1 MPVPSPAPVI
11 RRARTHELEAVGRL
25 TVEAYV
31 GNGVIAPDAHY
42 LEFLGDAV
50 RRDAEAE
57 VWVAVDERGVVGTVT
72 FVEPGSSL
80 SEVARDGEAE
90 MRSLAVAPAAS
101 GQGIGEALARHT
113 VDLARS
119 RGFRAMVL
127 SSSTTMHTAHRLYER
142 LGFTRMPER
151 DWSPVSGIQL
161 VAYALP
167 L

>member
-1 MPVPSPAPVI
+1 MPAPSPAPVI
-11 RRARTHELEAVGRL
+11 RRARADELEAVGRL

-31 GNGVIAPDAHY
+31 RNGVIAPDAAY
-42 LEFLGDAV
+42 LEFLRDAV

-57 VWVAVDERGVVGTVT
+57 VWVAVDTRGVVGTVT

-80 SEVARDGEAE
+80 SEVSRESEAE
-90 MRSLAVAPAAS
+90 MRSLAVDLAAS
-101 GQGIGEALARHT
+101 GAGIGEALARHS

-127 SSSTTMHTAHRLYER
+127 SSSTTMHTAHRIYER

-151 DWSPVSGIQL
+151 DWSPVPGVQL
-161 VAYALP
+161 VAYALA